1 MSKVLDVHGR
11 ELPEPFD
18 CPICFR
24 QAEWRISHEGN
35 LVRCPEGACKFHI
48 DGMRS
53 GFFFDHWQR
62 MAARAHERKM
72 IMLKLISGLE
82 NWGEVSDVWRTN
94 SMNIARLAKMHVGGE
109 K

>member
-1 MSKVLDVHGR
+1 MNKTLDVHGR

-24 QAEWRISHEGN
+24 KAEWRISHEGN
-35 LVRCPEGACKFHI
+35 LVRCPEGACIFHF

-62 MAARAHERKM
+62 MAARAHERKL
-72 IMLKLISGLE
+72 IMLKLIA
-82 NWGEVSDVWRTN
+82 
-94 SMNIARLAKMHVGGE
+94 SMEGIAAASEAALQTAIGVARLARGHVGGE